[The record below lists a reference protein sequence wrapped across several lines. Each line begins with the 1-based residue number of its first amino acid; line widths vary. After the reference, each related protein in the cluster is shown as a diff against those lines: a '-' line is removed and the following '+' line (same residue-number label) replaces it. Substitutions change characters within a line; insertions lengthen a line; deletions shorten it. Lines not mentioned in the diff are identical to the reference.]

1 MELPGMDLAKQATAL
16 VKPMTSEAA
25 GLKETQKNVDAV
37 ATPKTAPIASPV
49 PETKSAPV
57 DRINPKARYG
67 MKPGEK
73 RIDTTE
79 YQKQL
84 GSFKDGTDYVPKTGT
99 YQLHEGEKV
108 VPKDKNMENMKD
120 KMMASLG
127 GDKKPKKEI
136 KEMVHSKS
144 TNGKHIVVHRHHAPA
159 HHPDETH
166 VLENMAAL
174 KAHMEDHAGTPN
186 EGEAPEPE
194 QGAQAPAQM
203 TAAPS
208 APEPEPGAGQ

>member
-16 VKPMTSEAA
+16 VKPMDSEAA
-25 GLKETQKNVDAV
+25 ALKEKQGNVDAV

-49 PETKSAPV
+49 LAPV

-79 YQKQL
+79 MQKPL
-84 GSFKDGTDYVPKTGT
+84 GSFKAGTDYVPKTGP

-136 KEMVHSKS
+136 KE
-144 TNGKHIVVHRHHAPA
+144 NGLH
-159 HHPDETH
+159 
-166 VLENMAAL
+166 
-174 KAHMEDHAGTPN
+174 GT
-186 EGEAPEPE
+186 
-194 QGAQAPAQM
+194 
-203 TAAPS
+203 
-208 APEPEPGAGQ
+208 

>member
-1 MELPGMDLAKQATAL
+1 MQLPGMDLAKQATAL

-25 GLKETQKNVDAV
+25 GLKEIQNNVDAV
-37 ATPKTAPIASPV
+37 AAPKAKVTFGATP
-49 PETKSAPV
+49 PEAKPFPAE
-57 DRINPKARYG
+57 RINPKARYG

-79 YQKQL
+79 MQKPL
-84 GSFKDGTDYVPKTGT
+84 SSFKDGTDYVPKTGT

-186 EGEAPEPE
+186 EGEEPE